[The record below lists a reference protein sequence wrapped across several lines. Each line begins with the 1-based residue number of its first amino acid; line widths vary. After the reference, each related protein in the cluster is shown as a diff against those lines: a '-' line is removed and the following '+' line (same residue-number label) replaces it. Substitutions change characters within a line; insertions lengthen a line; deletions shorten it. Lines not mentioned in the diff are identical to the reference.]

1 MFNLLKKP
9 IIQLSFMQNRL
20 SAFTI
25 TLIYLIIGILW
36 IILTDKILLAVFN
49 NTQQLSS
56 AQAYKGWLYV
66 GTTSIILYLLLRINE
81 RKISKTKF
89 QAQEEYRQLVE
100 QLPGVVFMDVF
111 DDPQSTHYMSPR
123 IKDLVGYTA
132 EEWTMNGRDMWSI
145 SLHPDDRERVLNEDK
160 RTNQTGESFRI
171 EYRLKHKD
179 GHYVWV
185 KEDASLV
192 RAEDG
197 TPLFWQGILLDITEQ
212 KKAEELSRWRDE
224 VLRESTMELTHYVD
238 LNNLFEKIFSSLY
251 KLIQFDS
258 ASIELVQ
265 GNMAEIVAG
274 KNIPKEMIGRKY
286 QINPKKWGG
295 LDTLRNVQIIPDVQ
309 KDERFIIFDETN
321 YIRSWMGIPL
331 IVQEN
336 LIGFL
341 NLDSRT
347 PNYFTN
353 EFAALVQTFANQAA
367 IAIENTRLFEL
378 EKKRVETA
386 DIVRQAATALTNP
399 LDLPSLYQAILAW
412 LNKITSYDSAS
423 ILEIEGD
430 FMRLTAEKGLPH
442 PEKALNKIFSANDT
456 LLKIVRKTAQSLIIN
471 DCMTD
476 SRFENWGDTEHIRG
490 WMGVPLISRGQV
502 IGFITIDS
510 KTPNAFTQNDAV
522 AAQTFAQLAA
532 TSIEN
537 VRLYT
542 ETKQRL
548 EELET
553 VSRVSSALR
562 AAQDTNEMFPILL
575 REIETIIKTEMATI
589 FLYDTE
595 SNALTARATSKML
608 ANLPKTTYKPGEGII
623 GYVYASGQPHTSFEF
638 NKDPIAAPENAE
650 YIGTG
655 WGGIAVPIRTANEI
669 IGVIIVGIQKPR
681 QIEDGYVRLLTTI
694 AEIAGNAIYRS
705 NLFDRNEEQIRR
717 LTTLREIDTAI
728 TSSLDLRITLNI
740 IIEHLITKMGVSAA
754 SFLIFNPNSQMLDTV
769 AASGFQN
776 QEMNQI
782 SLNVGD
788 GLATQILLNRKPIH
802 VKDLDNESQKITGEN
817 FSSYY
822 ALPLFSKGTTRGVLE
837 TYFKQPFTPNA
848 DWIDFVQTL
857 AGQATIAID
866 NAELFENLQRSNQEL
881 SLAYDTTLEGW
892 GKALELR
899 DKETQG
905 HTQRVTNLTLELAQ
919 RVGIP
924 ESQLTHIRR
933 GALLHDIGK
942 MGVSDKI
949 LRKPSALTEEEMNEM
964 KKHPQYA
971 YELLYPIPYLR
982 AAVDIPYCHHEW
994 WDGSGYP
1001 RGLKGEEIPL
1011 AARIFAVVDVWDAL
1025 LSDRPYRKAWKQS
1038 EVCNYI
1044 LSLSGKQF
1052 DPRIVG
1058 EFKQI
1063 IDNEPDIIKSNYPK
1077 D

>member
-1 MFNLLKKP
+1 MP
-9 IIQLSFMQNRL
+9 NRI

-25 TLIYLIIGILW
+25 TFIYLIIGILW
-36 IILTDKILLAVFN
+36 IILTDKILFAIFN
-49 NTQQLSS
+49 NAQQLSL
-56 AQAYKGWLYV
+56 AQTYKGWLYV
-66 GTTSIILYLLLRINE
+66 GITSIILYLLLRINE
-81 RKISKTKF
+81 RKIVKTKF

-111 DDPQSTHYMSPR
+111 NDPQTTHYMSPR

-132 EEWTMNGRDMWSI
+132 EEWTKDGRDMWSI
-145 SLHPDDRERVLNEDK
+145 SLHPDDIERVLNEDK

-192 RAEDG
+192 KGEDG
-197 TPLFWQGILLDITEQ
+197 APLFWQGILLDITEQ

-258 ASIELVQ
+258 ASIELVN
-265 GNMAEIVAG
+265 GDTAEIVAG

-286 QINPKKWGG
+286 QVNPKKWGD
-295 LDTLRNVQIIPDVQ
+295 LYSLRNVQIIPDVQ
-309 KDERFIIFDETN
+309 KDERFVIFDETN

-331 IVQEN
+331 MVQEK

-341 NLDSRT
+341 NLDSRM
-347 PNYFTN
+347 PNYFN
-353 EFAALVQTFANQAA
+353 YEFASLAQTFANQAA
-367 IAIENTRLFEL
+367 IAIENV
-378 EKKRVETA
+378 K
-386 DIVRQAATALTNP
+386 
-399 LDLPSLYQAILAW
+399 
-412 LNKITSYDSAS
+412 
-423 ILEIEGD
+423 
-430 FMRLTAEKGLPH
+430 
-442 PEKALNKIFSANDT
+442 
-456 LLKIVRKTAQSLIIN
+456 
-471 DCMTD
+471 
-476 SRFENWGDTEHIRG
+476 
-490 WMGVPLISRGQV
+490 
-502 IGFITIDS
+502 
-510 KTPNAFTQNDAV
+510 
-522 AAQTFAQLAA
+522 
-532 TSIEN
+532 
-537 VRLYT
+537 LYT

-548 EELET
+548 QELET

-562 AAQDTNEMFPILL
+562 AAKDTNEMFPILL
-575 REIETIIKTEMATI
+575 SEIKSIIQTDAATV
-589 FLYDTE
+589 FLFDE
-595 SNALTARATSKML
+595 EKNALTVRATSGWL
-608 ANLPKTTYKPGEGII
+608 ADLPKSIFAPSEGIV
-623 GYVYASGQPHTSFEF
+623 GTVYSKGIVHTSPEF
-638 NKDPIAAPENAE
+638 ISDPMAHPQNANFFGE
-650 YIGTG
+650 G

-681 QIEDGYVRLLTTI
+681 QIEDGYIRLLTTI

-740 IIEHLITKMGVSAA
+740 ILEHLVTKMNVSAA
-754 SFLIFNPNSQMLDTV
+754 SFLIFNPDSQMLDTL

-776 QEMNQI
+776 QEMNQT
-782 SLNVGD
+782 SFNVGE

-802 VKDLDNESQKITGEN
+802 VKDLNNESQQITGEN

-822 ALPLFSKGTTRGVLE
+822 ALPLFSKGTTRGVIE
-837 TYFKQPFTPNA
+837 TYFKHTFTPNA

-857 AGQATIAID
+857 VGQATIAID
-866 NAELFENLQRSNQEL
+866 NAQLFENLQRSNQEL

-949 LRKPSALTEEEMNEM
+949 LRKPSALTEDEMNEM

-1025 LSDRPYRKAWKQS
+1025 LSDRPYRKAWNQADTCK
-1038 EVCNYI
+1038 YI

-1052 DPRIVG
+1052 DPRVVD
-1058 EFKQI
+1058 EFKRI
-1063 IDNEPDIIKSNYPK
+1063 IDNEPDIIESNYPQ

>member
-1 MFNLLKKP
+1 MRKKR
-9 IIQLSFMQNRL
+9 QNRL
-20 SAFTI
+20 SALQI
-25 TLIYLIIGILW
+25 TLIYLGLGILW
-36 IILTDKILLAVFN
+36 ILLTDIILFRFLN
-49 NTQQLSS
+49 DSGQLSS
-56 AQAYKGWLYV
+56 VQTYKGWFYV
-66 GTTSIILYLLLRINE
+66 GVTAYILYILLKINEKRLTTSKN
-81 RKISKTKF
+81 
-89 QAQEEYRQLVE
+89 QAQEEYRELVE
-100 QLPGVVFMDVF
+100 KLPGVVFMDVF
-111 DDPQSTHYMSPR
+111 DNPQTTHYMSPR

-132 EEWTMNGRDMWSI
+132 EEWTENGVDMWTQA
-145 SLHPDDRERVLNEDK
+145 LHPDDKERVLNEDK
-160 RTNQTGESFRI
+160 RTNQSGESFRI
-171 EYRLKHKD
+171 EYRLCHKE
-179 GHYVWV
+179 GHYIWV

-192 RAEDG
+192 RGEDG

-212 KKAEELSRWRDE
+212 KKAEEVSKRRDE
-224 VLRESTMELTHYVD
+224 VLRESTVELTHYID
-238 LNNLFEKIFSSLY
+238 LNNLFEKIFTIIY
-251 KLIQFDS
+251 KLIPYDS
-258 ASIELVQ
+258 ASIELIS
-265 GNMAEIVAG
+265 NDIAKIVAG
-274 KNIPKEMIGRKY
+274 KNIPKEMIGKQY
-286 QINPKKWGG
+286 QIDPKKWGG
-295 LDTLRNVQIIPDVQ
+295 LYDLRKAQIIPDV
-309 KDERFIIFDETN
+309 KVDERFVNFEETS

-331 IVQEN
+331 LTQER

-341 NLDSRT
+341 NLDSSV
-347 PNYFTN
+347 PNFFT
-353 EFAALVQTFANQAA
+353 EEYAALAQTFANQAA
-367 IAIENTRLFEL
+367 IAIENTRLFES
-378 EKKRVETA
+378 EKKRVQIAET
-386 DIVRQAATALTNP
+386 VRQATTALTNL
-399 LDLPSLYQAILAW
+399 LDLPSLYRTILEW
-412 LNKITSYDSAS
+412 LNKIAPYDSAS
-423 ILEIEGD
+423 ILEIEGENLL
-430 FMRLTAEKGLPH
+430 LTAENGLPH
-442 PEKALNKIFSANDT
+442 PEKALNKVFSSNDS
-456 LLKIVRKTAQSLIIN
+456 LLKIVQETGKALIID
-471 DCMTD
+471 DCLAD
-476 SRFENWGDTEHIRG
+476 PRFEQWGDIEHIRG

-510 KTPNAFTQNDAV
+510 KRPNAFTQNDAV
-522 AAQTFAQLAA
+522 AAQTFAQQAA
-532 TSIEN
+532 TSLEN

-575 REIETIIKTEMATI
+575 REIESILKTETATI
-589 FLYDTE
+589 FLYDSET
-595 SNALTARATSKML
+595 NLLKPRATSKAL
-608 ANLPKTTYKPGEGII
+608 ANLPKSVYKPDEGII
-623 GYVYASGQPHTSFEF
+623 GHVYTSGEAHTSLEF
-638 NKDPIAAPENAE
+638 NNDPLANKENQN
-650 YIGTG
+650 ILGKG

-681 QIEDGYVRLLTTI
+681 QVEEGYVRLLTTI

-705 NLFDRNEEQIRR
+705 NLFDKNEEQIRR

-740 IIEHLITKMGVSAA
+740 IIEHLMTKMGVSAA
-754 SFLIFNPNSQMLDTV
+754 SFLIFNPDSQMLDTL

-776 QEMNQI
+776 QDMNQASFNI
-782 SLNVGD
+782 GD
-788 GLATQILLNRKPIH
+788 GLATQALLNRKPIH
-802 VKDLDNESQKITGEN
+802 VKELKNENNQIANEN

-822 ALPLFSKGTTRGVLE
+822 ALPLLSKGTTRGVLE
-837 TYFKQPFTPNA
+837 MYFKNTFTPNS

-866 NAELFENLQRSNQEL
+866 NAQLFENLQRSNQEL

-924 ESQLTHIRR
+924 ESQLIYIRR

-942 MGVSDKI
+942 MGVPDNI
-949 LRKPSALTEEEMNEM
+949 LRKPTALTEDEMNEM

-982 AAVDIPYCHHEW
+982 SAVDIPYCHHEW

-1025 LSDRPYRKAWKQS
+1025 LSDRPYRKAWKRD
-1038 EVCNYI
+1038 EVCKYI
-1044 LSLSGKQF
+1044 LNLSGKQF
-1052 DPRIVG
+1052 DPNIVK
-1058 EFKQI
+1058 EFKRI
-1063 IDNEPDIIKSNYPK
+1063 LDNEPEIIESNYPQ

>member
-1 MFNLLKKP
+1 MSKKR
-9 IIQLSFMQNRL
+9 QNRF
-20 SAFTI
+20 SAFQI
-25 TLIYLIIGILW
+25 TLIYLGLGILW
-36 IILTDKILLAVFN
+36 ILLTDTILFRFLNASG
-49 NTQQLSS
+49 QLSS
-56 AQAYKGWLYV
+56 LQTYKGWFYV
-66 GTTSIILYLLLRINE
+66 GVTAYILYILLKINEQRVTTS
-81 RKISKTKF
+81 KF

-132 EEWTMNGRDMWSI
+132 EEWTENGRDLWSI
-145 SLHPDDRERVLNEDK
+145 SLHPDDKERVLNEDK

-197 TPLFWQGILLDITEQ
+197 TPLFWQGILLNITEQ

-258 ASIELVQ
+258 ASIELVN
-265 GNMAEIVAG
+265 GDTAEIVAG
-274 KNIPKEMIGRKY
+274 KNIPKEMIGMQY
-286 QINPKKWGG
+286 QVNPTKWGG
-295 LDTLRNVQIIPDVQ
+295 LDSLRNIQIIPDVQ

-321 YIRSWMGIPL
+321 YIKSWMGIPL
-331 IVQEN
+331 MIQEK

-347 PNYFTN
+347 PNYFN
-353 EFAALVQTFANQAA
+353 YEFASLAQTFANQAT
-367 IAIENTRLFEL
+367 IAIENA
-378 EKKRVETA
+378 K
-386 DIVRQAATALTNP
+386 
-399 LDLPSLYQAILAW
+399 
-412 LNKITSYDSAS
+412 
-423 ILEIEGD
+423 
-430 FMRLTAEKGLPH
+430 
-442 PEKALNKIFSANDT
+442 
-456 LLKIVRKTAQSLIIN
+456 
-471 DCMTD
+471 
-476 SRFENWGDTEHIRG
+476 
-490 WMGVPLISRGQV
+490 
-502 IGFITIDS
+502 
-510 KTPNAFTQNDAV
+510 
-522 AAQTFAQLAA
+522 
-532 TSIEN
+532 
-537 VRLYT
+537 LYT

-548 EELET
+548 QELET

-575 REIETIIKTEMATI
+575 NEIKSIIQTDAATV
-589 FLYDTE
+589 FLFDE
-595 SNALTARATSKML
+595 EKNALTVRATSGWL
-608 ANLPKTTYKPGEGII
+608 ADLPKSIFAPNEGVVGTVFVKGI
-623 GYVYASGQPHTSFEF
+623 AHATPEF
-638 NKDPIAAPENAE
+638 ISDPLAHPENAKFF
-650 YIGTG
+650 GDG
-655 WGGIAVPIRTANEI
+655 WGGIAVPIRTANET

-681 QIEDGYVRLLTTI
+681 RIDDGFVRLLTTI

-754 SFLIFNPNSQMLDTV
+754 SFLIFDPNSQMLDTV
-769 AASGFQN
+769 AANGFQN

-866 NAELFENLQRSNQEL
+866 NAQLFENLQRSNQEL

-949 LRKPSALTEEEMNEM
+949 LRKPSALTDEEMNEM

-1001 RGLKGEEIPL
+1001 RGLRGEEIPL

-1025 LSDRPYRKAWKQS
+1025 LSDRPYREAWNQNDVMK
-1038 EVCNYI
+1038 YI
-1044 LSLSGKQF
+1044 LDLSGKQF
-1052 DPRIVG
+1052 DPRVVD
-1058 EFKQI
+1058 EFKRI
-1063 IDNEPDIIKSNYPK
+1063 LETNLDVIESNSPQ

>member
-1 MFNLLKKP
+1 M
-9 IIQLSFMQNRL
+9 
-20 SAFTI
+20 
-25 TLIYLIIGILW
+25 IYLLIGILW
-36 IILTDKILLAVFN
+36 ILLTDKLLLVLF
-49 NTQQLSS
+49 TSPQSLSA
-56 AQAYKGWLYV
+56 AQTYKDWFYV
-66 GTTSIILYLLLRINE
+66 GVTSFILYILLRINE
-81 RKISKTKF
+81 RKVNSSKL
-89 QAQEEYRQLVE
+89 QAQEEYRELVE
-100 QLPGVVFMDVF
+100 KLPGVVFMDVF
-111 DDPQSTHYMSPR
+111 DDPQTTHYMSPR

-132 EEWTMNGRDMWSI
+132 EEWTENGVDMWTQ
-145 SLHPDDRERVLNEDK
+145 SLHPDDKERVLNEDK
-160 RTNQTGESFRI
+160 RTNKTGESFRI
-171 EYRLKHKD
+171 EYRLRHKD

-192 RAEDG
+192 RGEDG

-212 KKAEELSRWRDE
+212 KKAEEVSKRRDE
-224 VLRESTMELTHYVD
+224 VLRESTVELTHYVN
-238 LNNLFEKIFSSLY
+238 LNNLFEKIFTIVH
-251 KLIQFDS
+251 KLIPYDS
-258 ASIELVQ
+258 ASIELI
-265 GNMAEIVAG
+265 NNDIAKIVAG
-274 KNIPKEMIGRKY
+274 RNIPKEMIGKQY
-286 QINPKKWGG
+286 QIDPRKWGG
-295 LDTLRNVQIIPDVQ
+295 LYDLRKAQIIPDV
-309 KDERFIIFDETN
+309 KVDNRFIIFEETS

-331 IVQEN
+331 LAQEKV
-336 LIGFL
+336 IGFL
-341 NLDSRT
+341 NLDSRV
-347 PNYFTN
+347 PNFFTD
-353 EFAALVQTFANQAA
+353 EYATLAQTFANQVA
-367 IAIENTRLFEL
+367 IAIENTRLFES
-378 EKKRVETA
+378 EKKRVQIAET
-386 DIVRQAATALTNP
+386 VRQAATALTNL
-399 LDLPSLYQAILAW
+399 LDLSSLYQAILEW
-412 LNKITSYDSAS
+412 LNKITPYDSAS
-423 ILEIEGD
+423 ILEIKGENLL
-430 FMRLTAEKGLPH
+430 LTAENGLPH
-442 PEKALNKIFSANDT
+442 PEKALNKVFSSNDA
-456 LLKIVRKTAQSLIIN
+456 LLKIVQETGKALIID
-471 DCMTD
+471 DCLTD
-476 SRFENWGDTEHIRG
+476 PRFEQWGDIEHIRG

-510 KTPNAFTQNDAV
+510 KKPNAFTQNDAI
-522 AAQTFAQLAA
+522 AAQTFAQQAA
-532 TSIEN
+532 TSLEN

-575 REIETIIKTEMATI
+575 QEIESILKTETATI
-589 FLYDTE
+589 FLYDSET
-595 SNALTARATSKML
+595 NLLKPRATSKTL
-608 ANLPKTTYKPGEGII
+608 ISLPKSVYKPDEGII
-623 GYVYASGQPHTSFEF
+623 GHVYTSGEAHISLEF
-638 NKDPIAAPENAE
+638 NNDPIANTENKSRLGE
-650 YIGTG
+650 G

-681 QIEDGYVRLLTTI
+681 QIEEGYVRLLTTV

-705 NLFDRNEEQIRR
+705 NLFDKNEEQIRR

-740 IIEHLITKMGVSAA
+740 IIEHLITKMGVNAA
-754 SFLIFNPNSQMLDTV
+754 SFLIFNPDSQMLDTL

-776 QEMNQI
+776 QDMNQASFNI
-782 SLNVGD
+782 GD
-788 GLATQILLNRKPIH
+788 GLATQALLNRKPIH
-802 VKDLDNESQKITGEN
+802 VKELNTEQNQIANEN

-837 TYFKQPFTPNA
+837 MYFKNTFTPNP

-866 NAELFENLQRSNQEL
+866 NAQLFENLQRSNQEL

-924 ESQLTHIRR
+924 ESQLIHIRR

-942 MGVSDKI
+942 MGVPDNI
-949 LRKPSALTEEEMNEM
+949 LRKPTALTEDEMNQM
-964 KKHPQYA
+964 RKHPQYA

-982 AAVDIPYCHHEW
+982 SAVDIPYCHHEW

-1025 LSDRPYRKAWKQS
+1025 LSDRPYREAWKRD
-1038 EVCNYI
+1038 ETCKYI
-1044 LSLSGKQF
+1044 LDLSGKQF
-1052 DPRIVG
+1052 DPNVVK
-1058 EFKQI
+1058 EFKRI
-1063 IDNEPDIIKSNYPK
+1063 LDNEPEIIESNYPQ